1 VTTAYEI
8 APDLAPSPPRSA
20 GRHGLRA
27 LPPRRELL
35 AVERDWQWQ
44 LEGACREADPDLFFH
59 PWGERDPRRS
69 RREAAA
75 KAVCDRCPVQQL
87 CAEQALSTY
96 EAYGVWGG
104 LSEHDRE
111 EILGVRFD

>member
-1 VTTAYEI
+1 MSVAHEL
-8 APDLAPSPPRSA
+8 PVQRVR
-20 GRHGLRA
+20 GGLRA
-27 LPPRRELL
+27 LPPRRELQ
-35 AVERDWQWQ
+35 AVEGEWSWQVD
-44 LEGACREADPDLFFH
+44 GACRTADPELFFH

-75 KAVCDRCPVQQL
+75 KAICASCPVRLQ
-87 CAEQALSTY
+87 CADVALATY

-104 LSEHDRE
+104 LSEHERE

>member
-1 VTTAYEI
+1 MSVAHELPLTR
-8 APDLAPSPPRSA
+8 PR
-20 GRHGLRA
+20 GGLRA
-27 LPPRRELL
+27 LPPRKELL
-35 AVERDWQWQ
+35 AIEDEWSWQ
-44 LEGACREADPDLFFH
+44 LDGACRAADPDLFFH

-75 KAVCDRCPVQQL
+75 KAVCAACPVRIQ
-87 CAEQALSTY
+87 CAEVALATY

-104 LSEHDRE
+104 LSEHERE